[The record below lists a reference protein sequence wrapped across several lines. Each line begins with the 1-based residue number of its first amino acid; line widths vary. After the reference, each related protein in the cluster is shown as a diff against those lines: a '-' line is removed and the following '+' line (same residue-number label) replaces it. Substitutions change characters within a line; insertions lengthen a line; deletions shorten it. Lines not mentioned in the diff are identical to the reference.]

1 MRWTDVMDTGAPVGA
16 AGGLAGGL
24 VFGAAMLDLGA
35 LPSVASLVRVDSE
48 VVGFIVHM
56 GIAAVA
62 GAGLGVLVWHQRPG
76 AGETVIW
83 GLVYGTL
90 WWFIGT
96 LTLHPLFSG
105 SPLAWDAAAVRGSFP
120 ALLGHVL
127 YGATSGLTIALIR
140 SWRQRSM
147 NVSLATL
154 ARGAIAGLLAVGVVG
169 AILAAQGQ
177 LHAFVAASPQ
187 ESLAL
192 QWLTA
197 LLIGAFAGVGF
208 AALYAGS
215 NHGAGVGLIR
225 GGMFGFLCWAIVP
238 LSLLPA
244 LDGSGLPWRA
254 EEVRSV
260 FAALPGYILF
270 GAATAL
276 IFQSLEVVVR
286 GLFSDVL
293 PAADSEGIGA
303 EGLRALA
310 GGVLAGL
317 VGGTAYTGV
326 MIQIGAFESVA
337 GLARLDSAVAGFFVH
352 MSVAAVVGATYGLLF
367 RRQSRDV
374 GSALGWGASY
384 GFMWWMIGSLTLASV
399 FLGVTPVWSAES
411 VATAFPHLIGHLLYG
426 ASLGVTFYWLE
437 TRHRPWWITRDQ
449 ARATLLTS
457 RTEQLQTA
465 APALWALVAMI
476 ALTLPVLLGQGG
488 EAQPLPIY

>member
-1 MRWTDVMDTGAPVGA
+1 MKWAGAVNTGGPAGV

-24 VFGAAMLDLGA
+24 VCGAAMLDLGA
-35 LPSVASLVRVDSE
+35 LPSVASIVRLDSE
-48 VVGFIVHM
+48 VVGFAVHM
-56 GIAAVA
+56 AIAAVV
-62 GAGLGVLVWHQRPG
+62 GGGLGVLVWHQRPS

-96 LTLHPLFSG
+96 LTLHPLFTG
-105 SPLAWDAAAVRGSFP
+105 NPLAWDAVVVRGSFP
-120 ALLGHVL
+120 ALLGHIL

-140 SWRQRSM
+140 SGGPRSWS
-147 NVSLATL
+147 VSRSTL
-154 ARGAIAGLLAVGVVG
+154 VRGAIAGLLAVGVVA

-187 ESLAL
+187 ETRLL
-192 QWLTA
+192 HWLTA
-197 LLIGAFAGVGF
+197 LLIGAFAGMGF

-215 NHGAGVGLIR
+215 YHGAGVGLIR
-225 GGMFGFLCWAIVP
+225 GGMFGFLCWVVVP

-254 EEVRSV
+254 DEVRSV
-260 FAALPGYILF
+260 FATLPGYILF
-270 GAATAL
+270 GSATAL
-276 IFQSLEVVVR
+276 FFQWLEVVR

-293 PAADSEGIGA
+293 TAADSEGIGA

-310 GGVLAGL
+310 VGVLAGL
-317 VGGTAYTGV
+317 VGGMAYTGV

-337 GLARLDSAVAGFFVH
+337 GLARLDSAIAGFFVH
-352 MSVAAVVGATYGLLF
+352 LAVATVVGASYGLLF

-384 GFMWWMIGSLTLASV
+384 GFMWWMIGSLTLSSV

-411 VATAFPHLIGHLLYG
+411 AATAFPHLIGHLLYG
-426 ASLGVTFYWLE
+426 ATLGATFYWLE

-449 ARATLLTS
+449 ARATLLAS
-457 RTEQLQTA
+457 RSEQLQTA
-465 APALWALVAMI
+465 APALWALVAVI
-476 ALTLPVLLGQGG
+476 ALTLPVLLGQAG
-488 EAQPLPIY
+488 EAAPLTIY